1 MGSENGKLAA
11 VRNHARKRRNEMFA
25 KLLFKRILPTLLALA
40 LLFLGGL
47 WLYGYAGVKFGW
59 LDPFKYSSLN
69 AITKHG
75 ADVAGD
81 KDAPP

>member
-1 MGSENGKLAA
+1 
-11 VRNHARKRRNEMFA
+11 MFA

-40 LLFLGGL
+40 LLVLGGL

-59 LDPFKYSSLN
+59 IDVLEYPNLN

-75 ADVAGD
+75 ADVAGGAGELV
-81 KDAPP
+81 KVKAKKALGM

>member
-1 MGSENGKLAA
+1 
-11 VRNHARKRRNEMFA
+11 MFV

-40 LLFLGGL
+40 LLVLGGL

-59 LDPFKYSSLN
+59 IDVLEYPNLN

-75 ADVAGD
+75 ADVAGGAGELV
-81 KDAPP
+81 KVKAKKALGM

>member
-1 MGSENGKLAA
+1 
-11 VRNHARKRRNEMFA
+11 MFV

-40 LLFLGGL
+40 LLVLGGL

-59 LDPFKYSSLN
+59 IDVLEYPNLN

-75 ADVAGD
+75 ADVAGGAGELV
-81 KDAPP
+81 KVKAQKALGM

>member
-1 MGSENGKLAA
+1 
-11 VRNHARKRRNEMFA
+11 MFA

-75 ADVAGD
+75 ADAAGGVAELVKVKAKNALGM
-81 KDAPP
+81 

>member
-1 MGSENGKLAA
+1 
-11 VRNHARKRRNEMFA
+11 MFA
-25 KLLFKRILPTLLALA
+25 KLLFKRMLPTLLALA

-75 ADVAGD
+75 ADAAGGVAELVKVKAKNALGM
-81 KDAPP
+81 